1 MRRRAARGPGPP
13 FPRAGVPPLPLLLLA
28 LAARGGYAA
37 PAPHAEDL
45 SLGVVSVRP
54 GGGLPRPGE
63 TPSGRLR
70 ELGRPGPISWAG
82 KLRLG
87 RRLSV

>member
-63 TPSGRLR
+63 NPSGRLR
-70 ELGRPGPISWAG
+70 EPGRPGPISWAG